1 MTLEDIFCE
10 IMEQEELPDKFE
22 DLAMGDIVKWDSLAN
37 MNLLMALEIHLNVR
51 FSFEEMSELNSIAL
65 KRSGSSLFENDPCS
79 ISRAIQS

>member
-51 FSFEEMSELNSIAL
+51 FSFEEMSELNSIQL
-65 KRSGSSLFENDPCS
+65 IRQRLSEYKK
-79 ISRAIQS
+79 